1 MRYIPHTEEDVRQML
16 EAVGVGSVA
25 DLFTEIPTDV
35 RLDRPLDLP
44 KPLAE
49 AELLKALARLSSQN
63 ATAADRISFLGGG
76 AYNHFIPA
84 VVDHIISRSEFYTA
98 YTPYQPEISQG
109 TLQAIFEYQSLICQ
123 LTGMDAANASMYD
136 GASACAEGVLMAAR
150 ATRRGKILLSRAL
163 HPEYRDTVATYCRYL
178 ELELVEVPFDETGRT
193 DASEL
198 ARLLDKETA
207 AVVAGYPNFFGV
219 VEDLSA
225 LAEAAHGCGANLVA
239 AVQEPIALGLLKS
252 PGELGADIVVGEGQ
266 SFGIPL
272 SFGGPYLGFFAA
284 RQKGLRSMPGRLVG
298 ETLDRDG
305 KRGFV
310 LTLATREQHIRREKA
325 TSNIC
330 SNEGL
335 CALMAAVYLCLM
347 GKQGI
352 REVAVQNLA
361 KAEYAR
367 KRIAALPGFSIPFSA
382 PTFNEFVVEAE
393 EGAAVVLERLEKGNI
408 LGGIAL
414 DRFFG
419 EMPKRFLVCATEQN
433 SRQEIDALVAALAG
447 GER

>member
-16 EAVGVGSVA
+16 ESIGVDSVT
-25 DLFTEIPTDV
+25 DLFSEIPSAV
-35 RLDRPLDLP
+35 RLDRPLNLP

-49 AELLKALARLSSQN
+49 GELLREMERLALQN
-63 ATAADRISFLGGG
+63 ATSSRYSSFLGGG

-84 VVDHIISRSEFYTA
+84 VVDHLVSRSEFYTA

-123 LTGMDAANASMYD
+123 ITGMDAANASMYD

-150 ATRRGKILLSRAL
+150 ATRRRKVLLSGAL
-163 HPEYRDTVATYCRYL
+163 HPEFRTTVETYCRYL
-178 ELELVEVPFDETGRT
+178 GMELVEIPFDGAGRT
-193 DASEL
+193 DAAEL
-198 ARLLDKETA
+198 ERLLDKETA

-219 VEDLSA
+219 IEDLGA
-225 LAEAAHGCGANLVA
+225 MAAAAHGFGAYLVA

-305 KRGFV
+305 RRGFV

-335 CALMAAVYLCLM
+335 CALMAAIYLCLM

-352 REVAVQNLA
+352 REVAVQNLS
-361 KAEYAR
+361 KAEYA
-367 KRIAALPGFSIPFSA
+367 KERISALPGFSLPFVA
-382 PTFNEFVVEAE
+382 PTFNEFVVEAQ
-393 EGAAVVLERLEKGNI
+393 EGAAAVLDRLEKRGI
-408 LGGIAL
+408 LGGIVL
-414 DRFFG
+414 SRLFG
-419 EMPKRFLVCATEQN
+419 GMSDRFLVCVTEQN
-433 SRQEIDALVAALAG
+433 TREEIDALAAALAG